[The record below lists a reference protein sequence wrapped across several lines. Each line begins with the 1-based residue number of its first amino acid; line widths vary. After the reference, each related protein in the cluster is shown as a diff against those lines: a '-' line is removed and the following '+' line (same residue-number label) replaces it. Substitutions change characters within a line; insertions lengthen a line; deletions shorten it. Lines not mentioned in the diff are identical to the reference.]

1 MKLAYVA
8 LLCATITTTAN
19 AAVVVHHD
27 YTPERAG
34 AANAGSATVGDRA
47 VGFVTCGSTSNPGYA
62 TSTGCKVDGTVIPWK
77 TLPGYRLPSLPAS
90 YTVTAIS
97 FDSYN
102 RIATVYFDY

>member
-8 LLCATITTTAN
+8 LLYATITTTAN

-34 AANAGSATVGDRA
+34 AANAGSTKVGERA
-47 VGFVTCGSTSNPGYA
+47 VGFVSCGGNSAHGWVTSV
-62 TSTGCKVDGTVIPWK
+62 GCKIDDRVIPWK
-77 TLPGYRLPSLPAS
+77 TLPGYFLPSLPAS